1 MRSKI
6 ISILMLLALLASAAC
21 ASQTTIATTLAAP
34 TQAAIESKT
43 LTVLAAASLTE
54 SFTDLGKK
62 FEVENPGVKVVFS
75 FAGSQQLAQ
84 QLGQGADADVFASA
98 SLKYMDSAVQAK
110 RIEAASVSIFAQ
122 NRLVVIYPKDNP
134 AKLKTLQDLAKT
146 GLKLDLAD
154 KSVPVGQYSLDFLD
168 KATHDAA
175 FDANFKDAVL
185 KNVVSYEENV
195 KAVLTKV
202 SLGEV
207 DAGIVYT
214 TDINSAA
221 TARVDR
227 LDIPDTLNTI
237 AVYPIAPISDS
248 KNADLAKAFMALVLS
263 PGGQKILADYG
274 FITAAH

>member
-21 ASQTTIATTLAAP
+21 TPQAAP
-34 TQAAIESKT
+34 TATIVASTQAAVESKT
-43 LTVLAAASLTE
+43 LTVLAASSLTE
-54 SFTDLGKK
+54 SFTEMGKL
-62 FEVENPGVKVVFS
+62 FETQNPGVKVLFS

-98 SLKYMDSAVQAK
+98 SKKYMDSAVQAK
-110 RIEAASVSIFAQ
+110 RVEAASASTFVQ

-168 KATHDAA
+168 KAAKDAA
-175 FDANFKDAVL
+175 FDPNFKDSVL

-202 SLGEV
+202 SLG
-207 DAGIVYT
+207 
-214 TDINSAA
+214 
-221 TARVDR
+221 
-227 LDIPDTLNTI
+227 
-237 AVYPIAPISDS
+237 
-248 KNADLAKAFMALVLS
+248 
-263 PGGQKILADYG
+263 
-274 FITAAH
+274 